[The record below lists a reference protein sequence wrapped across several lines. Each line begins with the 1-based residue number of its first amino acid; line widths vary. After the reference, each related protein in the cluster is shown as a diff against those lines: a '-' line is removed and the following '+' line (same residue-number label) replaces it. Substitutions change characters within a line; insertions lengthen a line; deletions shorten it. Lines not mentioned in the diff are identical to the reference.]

1 MSDPWRSDSESAPGA
16 SGDANR
22 QLRIEQLLLSGLD
35 HYFAGDYEQAI
46 NVWTRV
52 VFLERGHDRARAY
65 IERARSAL
73 SERHRESE
81 ELLHRGVAAYQAG
94 HVREA
99 RELLTRAVEQ
109 GGPHDMALVFLER
122 LSRLEPPV
130 ASAPGVAI
138 PNSPLSTAKPISD
151 PRVRLAPPSAT
162 PRGRWGVALL
172 VAVAVAAV
180 AVASG
185 LPVMSWVADFQEP
198 AEVRP
203 VQPTSEPVPV
213 VRAAEITLDRARA
226 LYANGRLTDALHALD
241 RIGLADPLRA
251 EADRL
256 RADVQRELLAAGAAE
271 TSSSG
276 DAGTQP

>member
-1 MSDPWRSDSESAPGA
+1 MSDPVRSDSESTPGA
-16 SGDANR
+16 SGDADR

-35 HYFAGDYEQAI
+35 HYFAGEYEQAI

-73 SERHRESE
+73 SERDRESE

-94 HVREA
+94 NVREA
-99 RELLTRAVEQ
+99 RDLLTRAVEQ
-109 GGPHDMALVFLER
+109 GGPNDMALVFLER

-130 ASAPGVAI
+130 ASVPDVTT
-138 PNSPLSTAKPISD
+138 PNAQLPTAT
-151 PRVRLAPPSAT
+151 RVRLAPPPAT
-162 PRGRWGVALL
+162 SRGRWVVTLL
-172 VAVAVAAV
+172 IAAAVAAV

-185 LPVMSWVADFQEP
+185 LPVISWVTDFQEP

-203 VQPTSEPVPV
+203 VQAASEPVPV

-256 RADVQRELLAAGAAE
+256 RADVQRELLAAAAAE
-271 TSSSG
+271 TSSPG
-276 DAGTQP
+276 QAGSQP